1 MLSLLLNFAL
11 LAYIGTKN
19 SKPCSGFSARGTNTP
34 NVVPFQ
40 ENFDQFERLQAH
52 DLSRN
57 LLSIKDFKDEIYEWD
72 VCESIQNK
80 VPMNLISTS
89 ANNTP
94 IYKAVKYCEFRPV
107 SEQHFQFQFFKQFSP
122 LCTPRHFA
130 CVLLPPKNYQW
141 PSKFVNFP
149 VLQNQLAVP
158 WSNLGLNSWKD
169 LIQFNRGY
177 PKNMIHFNASYYD
190 ILQEGSI
197 NTAAKYIPFG
207 KKIRSMLEIGAGG
220 GSVSFILK
228 KRYDVTVLNTALP
241 DFPYCEYITERGGLC
256 AFLDGETV
264 LPFAKFSFDAIHH
277 SWVYHGATPARW
289 REVLLEQNRILRP
302 GGYLWIRDGLS
313 YAQLKT
319 IKYLLLHQLG
329 YKVLFENEIK
339 RKSIT
344 VYFASNPYEKCH
356 KNEYKRLIEERESSL
371 GVLHKA
377 VQELSNDLIKIL

>member
-1 MLSLLLNFAL
+1 
-11 LAYIGTKN
+11 
-19 SKPCSGFSARGTNTP
+19 
-34 NVVPFQ
+34 
-40 ENFDQFERLQAH
+40 
-52 DLSRN
+52 
-57 LLSIKDFKDEIYEWD
+57 
-72 VCESIQNK
+72 
-80 VPMNLISTS
+80 
-89 ANNTP
+89 
-94 IYKAVKYCEFRPV
+94 
-107 SEQHFQFQFFKQFSP
+107 
-122 LCTPRHFA
+122 
-130 CVLLPPKNYQW
+130 
-141 PSKFVNFP
+141 
-149 VLQNQLAVP
+149 
-158 WSNLGLNSWKD
+158 
-169 LIQFNRGY
+169 
-177 PKNMIHFNASYYD
+177 
-190 ILQEGSI
+190 
-197 NTAAKYIPFG
+197 
-207 KKIRSMLEIGAGG
+207 
-220 GSVSFILK
+220 VSFILK

-356 KNEYKRLIEERESSL
+356 KKEYKRLIEERKSSL
-371 GVLHKA
+371 GVLHK
-377 VQELSNDLIKIL
+377 VIQELSDDTDNEEDNDYQTETISRNTLNIDRSVRATTDDESSMKKNSI